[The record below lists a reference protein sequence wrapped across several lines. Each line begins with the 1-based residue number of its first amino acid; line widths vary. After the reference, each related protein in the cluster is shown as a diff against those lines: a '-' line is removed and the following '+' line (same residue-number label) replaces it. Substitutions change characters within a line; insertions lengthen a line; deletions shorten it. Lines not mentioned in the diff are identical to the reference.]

1 MKTDNAGWFSLALL
15 LSALPIAL
23 VIPLLMAHPQ
33 DSETTFSSPD
43 QQYSLRLPADWKAE
57 TGKDGLGREQVVFF
71 SGSPE
76 GAKDGARL
84 EVRAFPATSWTSA
97 TALAEHDEAMYVRF
111 RTGYVKGKL
120 VVLPAWKPNT
130 DVALLEY
137 SFIQDGQSILGQNY
151 YLHYANQPSYLLR
164 FTGTSQVM
172 QVLQPQIRSLVESFR
187 LLPPASPAT
196 EAV

>member
-1 MKTDNAGWFSLALL
+1 MKTDNAGWLSLALL

-23 VIPLLMAHPQ
+23 VISLLMAQPQ

-43 QQYSLRLPADWKAE
+43 QQYSLRLPAHWKAE
-57 TGKDGLGREQVVFF
+57 TAKDGLGREQVVFF

-76 GAKDGARL
+76 GARL

-120 VVLPAWKPNT
+120 VVLPTWKPNT

-137 SFIQDGQSILGQNY
+137 TFIQDGQPILGQNY
-151 YLHYANQPSYLLR
+151 YLRYADQPSYLLR
-164 FTGTSQVM
+164 FTGTPQVM
-172 QVLQPQIRSLVESFR
+172 QALQPQIRSLVESFR
-187 LLPPASPAT
+187 LLPPASLAT